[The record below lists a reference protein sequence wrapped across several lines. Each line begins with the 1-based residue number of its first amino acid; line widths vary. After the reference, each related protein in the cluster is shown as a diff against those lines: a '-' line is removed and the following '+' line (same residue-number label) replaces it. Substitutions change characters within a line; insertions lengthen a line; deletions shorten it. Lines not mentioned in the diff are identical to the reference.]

1 MHQFN
6 IKVRRNFNTDLDIM
20 CEDFLI
26 FLSVHKQ
33 ELVDKARKLL
43 DKVKI
48 SMNYSVLETDRL
60 LEELNEMRESL
71 QEEEKNDDICHQV
84 MI

>member
-6 IKVRRNFNTDLDIM
+6 IKVRRNFNTDLHIM